1 MSEEQVKGKKQM
13 TDAEMDQVT
22 KSTAQL
28 LRDQPKVKV
37 KIYLA
42 PDDRKKLESAKESGK
57 QVVWPSEFVSVNG
70 HNYQIQKG
78 VEVEVPQTVAEI
90 LEQAGLI

>member
-1 MSEEQVKGKKQM
+1 MSES
-13 TDAEMDQVT
+13 DMDTVT

-28 LRDQPKVKV
+28 LREQPKVKI
-37 KIYLA
+37 KLWLS
-42 PDDRKKLESAKESGK
+42 PEEKKKLETAKESGK
-57 QVVWPSEFVSVNG
+57 NMEWPYEFVSVNG
-70 HNYQIQKG
+70 HNFQIQKG